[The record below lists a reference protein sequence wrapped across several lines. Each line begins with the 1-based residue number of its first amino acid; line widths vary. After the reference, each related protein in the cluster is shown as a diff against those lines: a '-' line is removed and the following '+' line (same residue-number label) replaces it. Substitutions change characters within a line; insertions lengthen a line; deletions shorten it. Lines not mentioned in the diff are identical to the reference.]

1 MFIKLPSGAAFF
13 AIALIVLSYKLL
25 YNIFVA
31 TSTVEQYVKKI
42 YQLEEPGK
50 KVQTHAVAEALEVT
64 PGTATVMIKHLSK
77 LGLVDYTPRYGV
89 NLTDQG
95 TSMAVRLLRY
105 HRLIETFLVQV
116 LGYDWSEIHA
126 EAEVLEHAV
135 SERFIEKI
143 DTLLNHPEFDPHG
156 DPIPNAKGLITLK
169 SCIPLGSAKNGTK
182 GIISR
187 FIKTNPDILGL
198 MDSHGLNIGVDITI
212 VEQNPIA
219 GTITIHGPRGT
230 FTMGVDLGTRILI
243 EPKP

>member
-1 MFIKLPSGAAFF
+1 M
-13 AIALIVLSYKLL
+13 
-25 YNIFVA
+25 A

-42 YQLEEPGK
+42 YQLEEPEK

-64 PGTATVMIKHLSK
+64 PGTATVMIKHLAK

-89 NLTDQG
+89 NLTEPG
-95 TSMAVRLLRY
+95 TAMAVRLLRY
-105 HRLIETFLVQV
+105 HRLIETFLVNI
-116 LGYDWSEIHA
+116 LGYDWSEIHE

-143 DTLLNHPEFDPHG
+143 DTLLDHPEFDPHG
-156 DPIPNAKGLITLK
+156 DPIPNAQGLITLK
-169 SCIPLGSAKNGTK
+169 SCIPLTSAKKGTK

-187 FIKTNPDILGL
+187 FIKTNPEILGL
-198 MDSHGLNIGVDITI
+198 MDSHNLNVGVDIEI
-212 VEQNPIA
+212 LEQNAVA
-219 GTITIHGPRGT
+219 GTLTINGPKGS